1 MNILLTGG
9 TGFLGTGF
17 LHYLNYHND
26 KNTYYLLIRDKKN
39 MTALNRFNKIKTNF
53 PGLHLELLNISLYE
67 IGSHTLA
74 IDYIINCAASIDF
87 NLLLTVAIQ
96 QNVDGLKQLIQF
108 SKKNNVPKFIHIS
121 TAYVSDC
128 RDERIEE
135 KFIDLHMFGDVN
147 MFYDNIKQ
155 NKITFDEITQQKFF
169 PNTYTFTKCLAE
181 KMIEYEINNNTN
193 IIYSIIRPSI
203 ITSAVKIPHNGW
215 FQGYAAY
222 LGINALIHSEYLPY
236 LNCNLNVSLNI
247 VPIDYVCHTMYLSLS
262 DKQHIIKHSTAIL
275 NCETMGNL
283 EHMYNIVYNNNIVV
297 FKNTTNYID
306 LHYRYILFCIRVKMF
321 LIYIY
326 HFFDKTSMRTYNKL
340 DVLYNTIYDIHFNDL
355 FKHFLSNTYNFDN
368 KNTVIDRET
377 FKLPEYCNNTGKYTT
392 SIHKSLRSSLNI
404 HDNCLKHSIFTT
416 CYNTFSKYTFSLQL
430 VYLWIASCF
439 VRLFLRSI
447 YKQITIEYKDT
458 NIVDKI
464 NNTDKPLVIV
474 SNHQSH
480 IDTFILKYIFLVQP
494 VLKITNPT
502 VIASDEFKSLP
513 SYLKYLIE
521 LTGMKYISKIS
532 FDKEEYIKY
541 IKDGMKGNLLFYPE
555 GSRSRDRHIHKFKS
569 GLYDITMDN
578 LDANI
583 LPITIT
589 YSNVPETNSF
599 IQSLINEEKITF
611 FNLFK
616 MIKCV
621 VRHLFSSPKE
631 NCHIIIDDFVHA
643 PKVSDSTI
651 SSIQETIN
659 LNHHYLLNKYNKTL
673 NINNETNDCIQY
685 YFNNIQYARYNNCT
699 YTAFQEFIIDKHTT
713 YDDTKVSRIYNIKIN
728 NNRLFYPI
736 YSDFIT
742 LHTNTDRPLFLGVY
756 SRNIYDK
763 MTCHEKH
770 LFLNDLN
777 NIVTTPEKYNLIIG
791 VTGLLGTNFFNS
803 IISDKHTLI
812 TNKHIIISR
821 NIDNNR
827 IIKYKSHEFHLMRGD
842 INNIHKLYQPDYK
855 LYNVLQIFHFG
866 GVVCHTT
873 NKTDISNMWRTNVE
887 GTKKLCTIAELN
899 QKLNGKCLFI
909 YISTSGV
916 ISCKDNTSLSLLDE
930 NTDYS
935 KTTEN
940 FPYYNSKIEAE
951 KYVISHSAMHNYKLL
966 VFRPS
971 MVFGKQNIDVLKSVL
986 DINTVNIK
994 RDIFYKIKHKQL
1006 LFCSDTNINAITI
1019 DELIDCIHK
1028 AICFILNDTCD
1039 TGNTKIYNL
1048 SGNNYKL
1055 KDVFK
1060 YYNNTRY
1067 ISINR
1072 EIVDKMIT
1080 LTDMV
1085 NIYPSLYYYLRMSIL
1100 DWRIN
1105 TDKAEKILDFRPS
1118 SIFDT
1123 SNTPDNY
1130 IHFPIFGKMYYE

>member
-1 MNILLTGG
+1 MNILLTGS

-17 LHYLNYHND
+17 LHYLNYYND

-39 MTALNRFNKIKTNF
+39 LTALNRFNKIKNNF
-53 PGLHLELLNISLYE
+53 PELHLELLNISLYE

-74 IDYIINCAASIDF
+74 IDCIINCAASIDF
-87 NLLLTVAIQ
+87 NLPLTDAIQ

-121 TAYVSDC
+121 TAYISDC
-128 RDERIEE
+128 RDELIEE
-135 KFIDLHMFGDVN
+135 TFIDLSMFGDVN
-147 MFYDNIKQ
+147 MFYDSIKQ

-181 KMIEYEINNNTN
+181 KMIECEINNNTN

-222 LGINALIHSEYLPY
+222 LGLNALIHSEYLSY
-236 LNCNLNVSLNI
+236 LKCNLNCSLNI

-262 DKQHIIKHSTAIL
+262 DKQHVIKHSTAIL
-275 NCETMGNL
+275 NCKTLGNL
-283 EHMYNIVYNNNIVV
+283 EHMYNTVFNNRAVL
-297 FKNTTNYID
+297 KATHNTYTI
-306 LHYRYILFCIRVKMF
+306 LHYKYILFCIRIKMF

-326 HFFDKTSMRTYNKL
+326 HFFDKTSIRIYNKL
-340 DVLYNTIYDIHFNDL
+340 DTVYNMTYDTVFNNT
-355 FKHFLSNTYNFDN
+355 FNQFISNTYNFDN

-377 FKLPEYCNNTGKYTT
+377 FKLPEYCDNTGKYTT

-458 NIVDKI
+458 DDVDKI
-464 NNTDKPLVIV
+464 NSTDKPLVIV

-494 VLKITNPT
+494 GLKITNPT
-502 VIASDEFKSLP
+502 VIASDEFKMLP

-521 LTGMKYISKIS
+521 FTGMKYISKTS
-532 FDKEEYIKY
+532 FDKEDYIKY
-541 IKDGMKGNLLFYPE
+541 IKDGLKGNLLFYPE

-578 LDANI
+578 LDANV

-589 YSNVPETNSF
+589 YSNVPETNTF
-599 IQSLINEEKITF
+599 IKSLINEEKITF
-611 FNLFK
+611 FNLFN

-631 NCHIIIDDFVHA
+631 NCHIIIDDFVKA
-643 PKVSDSTI
+643 PKQPI
-651 SSIQETIN
+651 SSIEETVN

-673 NINNETNDCIQY
+673 NINNDTNDCIQY
-685 YFNNIQYARYNNCT
+685 YFNNVQYARYNNCS
-699 YTAFQEFIIDKHTT
+699 YTDFQEFIIGKHKS
-713 YDDTKVSRIYNIKIN
+713 YDDNKVSRVNNIKIN

-756 SRNIYDK
+756 SRKIYEK
-763 MTCHEKH
+763 MIKQEKQH
-770 LFLNDLN
+770 LFLNDLK
-777 NIVTTPEKYNLIIG
+777 NIGTTAEKYNLIVG
-791 VTGLLGTNFFNS
+791 VTGLIGTNFFNS
-803 IISDKHTLI
+803 IISDKHTLM

-821 NIDNNR
+821 NIESNR
-827 IIKYKSHEFHLMRGD
+827 VVKYNSHEFHLMRGD
-842 INNIHKLYQPDYK
+842 INNIQQLCDFDYK
-855 LYNVLQIFHFG
+855 LYNTVQIFHFG

-887 GTKKLCTIAELN
+887 GTKQLCAIAELN
-899 QKLNGKCLFI
+899 QKLNGNCLFV
-909 YISTSGV
+909 YLSTSGV

-930 NTDYS
+930 NTNYS

-951 KYVISHSAMHNYKLL
+951 KYVISHSAKHSYKLL

-971 MVFGKQNIDVLKSVL
+971 MVFGKQNTDVLKSVL
-986 DINTVNIK
+986 GINVVNIK
-994 RDIFYKIKHKQL
+994 RDIFYKIKHKRL
-1006 LFCSDTNINAITI
+1006 LFCSDTYINAITI

-1028 AICFILNDTCD
+1028 AICFILNETAVS
-1039 TGNTKIYNL
+1039 TTEIYNL

-1067 ISINR
+1067 ISINSNT
-1072 EIVDKMIT
+1072 VDKIIT
-1080 LTDMV
+1080 LTDKV
-1085 NIYPSLYYYLRMSIL
+1085 NIYPSLYYYLRMSVL

-1105 TDKAEKILDFRPS
+1105 NSKAETILDFRPAN
-1118 SIFDT
+1118 IFDT
-1123 SNTPDNY
+1123 CDTSDNY
-1130 IHFPIFGKMYYE
+1130 INFPIFGKMYYE